1 MNLITTTTTITR
13 YARQVSYTYK
23 NRVKGV
29 LIMRVALK
37 IQALAIREQDI
48 NWNGIDFANPE
59 DISEPAGV
67 KIRKE

>member
-29 LIMRVALK
+29 LIMGVALK
-37 IQALAIREQDI
+37 IQVMQE
-48 NWNGIDFANPE
+48 
-59 DISEPAGV
+59 
-67 KIRKE
+67 